1 MKFKIIAILI
11 IICLVLCILNLKT
24 KLKYE
29 SENNRLYQ
37 SQLNSISKRN
47 EINLKDLQKRNEEL
61 KSRNEELKL
70 YIQEADN
77 ISKTYGEKY
86 NKKEINKQ
94 DCINSHINNDIIKLL
109 QKAGI

>member
-47 EINLKDLQKRNEEL
+47 ETNLKDLQKRNKEL
-61 KSRNEELKL
+61 KTKNDEIIELYK
-70 YIQEADN
+70 ITEN
-77 ISKTYGEKY
+77 ISKSSNEK
-86 NKKEINKQ
+86 
-94 DCINSHINNDIIKLL
+94 DCINAVINDDIRLLL
-109 QKAGI
+109 QQANI